1 MQGFIS
7 TKERN
12 VPDSSN
18 ALALASA
25 FFSRSVSGQL
35 HREGQ
40 SPSFFG
46 ICARKETLPYLS
58 GPNSSWSL
66 GYRADNTF
74 YFTRRGLVP
83 STPSVEDKLCILVGC
98 NKKLRD
104 SP

>member
-18 ALALASA
+18 ALALPSD
-25 FFSRSVSGQL
+25 FFSRSVSGEL
-35 HREGQ
+35 HRERQ
-40 SPSFFG
+40 SHSFFG
-46 ICARKETLPYLS
+46 ICARKEMLPYLS
-58 GPNSSWSL
+58 GRNQGWSL

-83 STPSVEDKLCILVGC
+83 STTSMQDKMHPGGLQ
-98 NKKLRD
+98 
-104 SP
+104 